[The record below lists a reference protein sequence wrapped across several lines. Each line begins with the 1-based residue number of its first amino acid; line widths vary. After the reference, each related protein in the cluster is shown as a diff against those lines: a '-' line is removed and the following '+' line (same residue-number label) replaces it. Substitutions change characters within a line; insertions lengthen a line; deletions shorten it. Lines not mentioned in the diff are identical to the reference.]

1 MDEDGPFIDDLPIKT
16 GDFKYIVMLN
26 CQRVYSSLII
36 KMWAWNQYR
45 HYSSGFQWDVY
56 IQQYQMEF
64 LNRGLETL

>member
-1 MDEDGPFIDDLPIKT
+1 MIYLLKQVILNSYVELPEGI
-16 GDFKYIVMLN
+16 FQFN
-26 CQRVYSSLII
+26 QSLII